1 MSQWKLIRSSGW
13 DGPIPKEDP
22 KGRWLHLVFDAE
34 SAGNVLSL
42 SVLEDLRST
51 LTRVVEHDG
60 IQAVIVSSAKD
71 GYFCSGAD
79 LEIIESADNPDDVY
93 RQCREVQDMFGL
105 LGGFHVPSFCVID
118 GVCLGGGLELALGCS
133 SRIVVN
139 SPKTRLGLP
148 EVNLGILPGFGGTV
162 RMTRLVGLRK
172 ALSWIL
178 TGARMPAK
186 AAFKQGVADAM
197 IAPEGFRQSALKIID
212 QQSQSQLKAFTKRRQ
227 QLKSGLLNKIVDGT
241 PFGRNYV
248 SKEALK
254 GIRKKTAGKLPAPE
268 KALEVAVNAAAGK
281 LSACLEKEA
290 LEISKLVTGSISKNL
305 VHIFKN
311 SERAR
316 RGDASDPQGAWN
328 DSDSLV
334 VLGAGTMGSGVA
346 SVALQKGVAVRLRD
360 ISVESLKKG
369 LAYIGKQIHQRFRK
383 KRMSREQRDE
393 TLSRLTYGKE
403 LHGLATAGCVLEAVV
418 ERMDVKQSVLADLST
433 RLPDKTIFATNTS
446 ALSVTLIQEGSP
458 VADRV
463 VGLHFFNPVPLM
475 PLVEVIPGE
484 QTSPET
490 VGKALALARKL
501 GKYPV
506 IAKDSP
512 GFLVNRVLTPY
523 LLAAS
528 RLFLKGVSGA
538 HIDEVARRH
547 GLPMGPFRLMDEVGL
562 DVGVEVQQTLHSAFG
577 DRYQAS
583 HLLSDMVQKGWLG
596 KKSGVGFYRHRGSQ
610 ASWNNELQ
618 IPSISQ
624 SGSSAKLSA
633 EHIVHALIDPMV
645 DEASRCLAEGVVSDA
660 GMLDLAMIMGTGF
673 PPHLGGLLKDADQQG
688 LNHVVDRL
696 EKAHGAGD
704 PRTPCPQLIQRAE
717 SGRSFHEGI

>member
-13 DGPIPKEDP
+13 DQPIPKEDP
-22 KGRWLHLVFDAE
+22 KGRWLHLVFDAD
-34 SAGNVLSL
+34 SPGNVLSL
-42 SVLEDLRST
+42 SVLEDLRTT
-51 LTRVVEHDG
+51 LARVVEHDG

-71 GYFCSGAD
+71 DYFCSGAD
-79 LEIIESADNPDDVY
+79 LEIIESADNADDVF

-105 LGGFHVPSFCVID
+105 LGGFQVPSFCVIR
-118 GVCLGGGLELALGCS
+118 GVCLGGGLELALGCNA
-133 SRIVVN
+133 RIVVN

-162 RMTRLVGLRK
+162 RMTRLLGLRK

-178 TGARMPAK
+178 GGARMPAK

-197 IAPEGFRQSALKIID
+197 IAPEGFRQNALKLID
-212 QQSQSQLKAFTKRRQ
+212 RESSSQLKAFLKRRRS
-227 QLKSGLLNKIVDGT
+227 LRAGFLNKLVDGT
-241 PFGRNYV
+241 SFGRNYV
-248 SKEALK
+248 AKEALK
-254 GIRKKTAGKLPAPE
+254 SVLKKTAGKMPAPE
-268 KALEVAVNAAAGK
+268 KALEVAVKAASGP
-281 LSACLEKEA
+281 LTGCLETEA
-290 LEISKLVTGSISKNL
+290 LEISKLVTSPISKNL

-316 RGDASDPQGAWN
+316 RGDESDPQGIWQ
-328 DSDSLV
+328 DHDSLV

-346 SVALQKGVAVRLRD
+346 SVALQKGIAVRLRD
-360 ISVESLKKG
+360 ISMDGLQKG
-369 LAYIGKQIHQRFRK
+369 LAYIGQQIHQRFRK
-383 KRMSREQRDE
+383 RRMTREQRDE

-403 LHGLATAGCVLEAVV
+403 LYGLASAGCVLEAVV
-418 ERMDVKQSVLADLST
+418 ERMDVKRSVLADLASQ
-433 RLPDKTIFATNTS
+433 LPEDAIFATNTS
-446 ALSVTLIQEGSP
+446 ALSVTLIQEDSP

-484 QTSPET
+484 LTSPES

-528 RLFLKGVSGA
+528 RLFLSGIPGA
-538 HIDEVARRH
+538 RIDEIARNH

-577 DRYQAS
+577 ERYQAS
-583 HLLSDMVQKGWLG
+583 ALLEDMVQKGWLG
-596 KKSGVGFYRHRGSQ
+596 KKSGVGFYRHSGSQ
-610 ASWNNELQ
+610 MSWNNELPTPKNKTASTKSPEQ
-618 IPSISQ
+618 
-624 SGSSAKLSA
+624 
-633 EHIVHALIDPMV
+633 IVHALIDPMV

-688 LNHVVDRL
+688 LSEVVDRL

-704 PRTPCPQLIQRAE
+704 PRTPCPQLIERAE
-717 SGRSFHEGI
+717 NGRRFHEGN